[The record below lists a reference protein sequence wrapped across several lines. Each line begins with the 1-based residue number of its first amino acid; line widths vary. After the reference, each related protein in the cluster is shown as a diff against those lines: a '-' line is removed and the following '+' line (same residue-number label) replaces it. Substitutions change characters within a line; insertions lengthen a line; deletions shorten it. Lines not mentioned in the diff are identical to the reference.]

1 MNTSGVSDTIIQ
13 SIITTCLNFP
23 TVHRV
28 LLYGSR
34 ARGDYQQGSDI
45 DIAIDAPSM
54 DSNEFSRLWNA
65 LDDLPIIYSMDI
77 VHLQSLK
84 NQPLLNA
91 IRRDERVLW
100 DITGENHDR
109 IKN

>member
-13 SIITTCLNFP
+13 SIVATCQNFP
-23 TVHRV
+23 TVQRV

-45 DIAIDAPSM
+45 DIAIDAPLM
-54 DSNEFSRLWNA
+54 DDNEFSILWNA

-84 NQPLLNA
+84 NKQLINA
-91 IRRDERVLW
+91 IDRDERVLW
-100 DITGENHDR
+100 FKQR
-109 IKN
+109 P